1 MRKEEGD
8 LVDTQRRQCE
18 DGGKDESDEA
28 TSQVMPA
35 AIRSWKRRRTD
46 SPVESLEGA
55 QPC

>member
-28 TSQVMPA
+28 TSQGMPA